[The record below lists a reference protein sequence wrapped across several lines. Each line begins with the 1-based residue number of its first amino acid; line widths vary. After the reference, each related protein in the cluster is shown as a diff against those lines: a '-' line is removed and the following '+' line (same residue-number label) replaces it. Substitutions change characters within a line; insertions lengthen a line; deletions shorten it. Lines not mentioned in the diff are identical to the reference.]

1 MTPLCIELTITL
13 ETALSVGAGGSAG
26 TLADKS
32 IARDGWNRPIIPGSQ
47 VKGKVRY
54 AAEQILR
61 GLGQHIPTPFDEPAL
76 VERANPIRTLFGSPQ
91 MRSSL
96 HFHDLPGVILQIETP
111 REHREHT
118 DIGSSQKRTKAQQVE
133 TLRGHRE
140 QHQSQIRPSVAINR
154 RRGIAE
160 DARLLFQET
169 TQEGIQFF
177 AERAITGTVPDSLHA
192 ALVWAALKLTT
203 RWGGAK
209 SRGLGWATVDTKVI
223 VGDQVLTEADLQQAV
238 RDLLQSMR
246 SG

>member
-1 MTPLCIELTITL
+1 MTPLCIKLTITMK
-13 ETALSVGAGGSAG
+13 TALSVGAGGSAG

-61 GLGQHIPTPFDEPAL
+61 GLGHTIPAPFDEPTL
-76 VERANPIRTLFGSPQ
+76 VERSNPIRTLFGSPQ
-91 MRSSL
+91 LRSPL
-96 HFHDLPGVILQIETP
+96 HFNDLPGT
-111 REHREHT
+111 
-118 DIGSSQKRTKAQQVE
+118 IGSLEAQQVE
-133 TLRGHRE
+133 ALRGHRE

-169 TQEGIQFF
+169 TLEGIQFF

-192 ALVWAALKLTT
+192 ALLWAALKLTT

-209 SRGLGWATVDTKVI
+209 SRGLGWATVDTTVI
-223 VGDQVLTEADLQQAV
+223 VGDQELNETDLQQAL

>member
-1 MTPLCIELTITL
+1 MTPLCIKLTITL

-61 GLGQHIPTPFDEPAL
+61 GLGQNIPTPFDEPAL

-91 MRSSL
+91 LRSSL
-96 HFHDLPGVILQIETP
+96 HFHDLPGI
-111 REHREHT
+111 
-118 DIGSSQKRTKAQQVE
+118 IGSLETQQAE
-133 TLRGHRE
+133 TLRRQSE

-169 TQEGIQFF
+169 TLEGIQFF
-177 AERAITGTVPDSLHA
+177 AERAITGTVPDLPHA

-209 SRGLGWATVDTKVI
+209 SRGLGWATVRTTVM
-223 VGDQVLTEADLQQAV
+223 VGDQKLTEADLQQAL
-238 RDLLQSMR
+238 RDLLQNMR